1 MGSQLGFSTS
11 MCFMDV
17 QLWRLDQT
25 WCRKKKRASDCLDTI
40 TLAQQWLVLGIW
52 TYSKPKKQIG
62 FSSYLTIEI
71 LHFFAFS
78 KDYSWNILKHLETSW
93 NILKPQLTWN
103 CLGAQE
109 GGTSQAVF
117 SCGFSRRCC
126 VAAGASLDTTVA
138 VVWKIGRCFFS
149 GDLTIIYPL
158 VNIQKTM
165 EHHHF

>member
-17 QLWRLDQT
+17 QRWRLDQT
-25 WCRKKKRASDCLDTI
+25 WCRNKKRASDCLVTK

-93 NILKPQLTWN
+93 NPSWPETVWVRKRAALLR
-103 CLGAQE
+103 L
-109 GGTSQAVF
+109 SLAVAL
-117 SCGFSRRCC
+117 
-126 VAAGASLDTTVA
+126 AADAASLQA
-138 VVWKIGRCFFS
+138 LRWIR
-149 GDLTIIYPL
+149 PL
-158 VNIQKTM
+158 RWCEKLEDVSFPGI
-165 EHHHF
+165 